1 MAYCS
6 EKVRIGLGIDRD
18 LYAELIERSHSSH
31 LSYARI
37 VEDAINNYLH
47 QSEWVCER
55 SNLISDIKEIKK
67 TLSKVQAYI
76 KRG

>member
-6 EKVRIGLGIDRD
+6 DKVRIGLGIDKE
-18 LYAELIERSHSSH
+18 LYDELIERSRSSN

-37 VEDAINNYLH
+37 VEDAINSYLH
-47 QSEWVCER
+47 QSNCIYNR
-55 SNLISDIKEIKK
+55 FNLISDIKEVKK
-67 TLSKVQAYI
+67 LLKQVQIYI

>member
-6 EKVRIGLGIDRD
+6 DKVRIGLGIDKE
-18 LYAELIERSHSSH
+18 LYDELIERSRSSN

-37 VEDAINNYLH
+37 VEDAINTYLH
-47 QSEWVCER
+47 QDCINKVA
-55 SNLISDIKEIKK
+55 LLHDIKDIKK
-67 TLSKVQAYI
+67 LLSQVQIYI

>member
-6 EKVRIGLGIDRD
+6 DKVRIGLGIDKE
-18 LYAELIERSHSSH
+18 LYDELIERSRSSN

-37 VEDAINNYLH
+37 VEDAISSYLH
-47 QSEWVCER
+47 QSNCVYNR
-55 SNLISDIKEIKK
+55 LNLIKDIKEVKK
-67 TLSKVQAYI
+67 LLRQVQIYI

>member
-6 EKVRIGLGIDRD
+6 DKVRIGLGIDKE
-18 LYAELIERSHSSH
+18 LYDELIERSHSSG

-37 VEDAINNYLH
+37 VEDSISNYLH
-47 QSEWVCER
+47 NSDI
-55 SNLISDIKEIKK
+55 NKAALIGDIKEVKK
-67 TLSKVQAYI
+67 LLSSLQRYY